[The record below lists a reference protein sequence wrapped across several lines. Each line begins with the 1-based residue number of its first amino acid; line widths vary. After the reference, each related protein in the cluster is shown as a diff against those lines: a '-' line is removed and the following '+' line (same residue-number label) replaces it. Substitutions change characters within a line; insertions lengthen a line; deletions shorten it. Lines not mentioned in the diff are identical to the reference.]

1 MSEQSIELTSI
12 VSGDCDHE
20 LIHIPGSI
28 LPHGVLLTFDPN
40 DLRVVH
46 AGGDTIGL
54 LGKLPFALLGATA
67 AEIFSSEAQLVL
79 QRLLASGR
87 SLLRPVHVFFIGVES
102 GCPADVLAHLS
113 DGLLILDLEPRSA
126 PQLEDA
132 IGLITQMGRNVQQAG
147 SLQELLEVSA
157 NEIHKAIG
165 FDRVMVYR
173 FAPDGSGEVVAE
185 VTNSGVPSFLGLHY
199 PATDIPLQARALY
212 LANWI
217 RHIPDARYAPAPIIP
232 PLDPTTGR
240 PVDLSQSGLRSV
252 SPVHRQYLA
261 NMGVVASMSL
271 SLVHRGR
278 LWGLIAGH
286 HFTPRYLPRDLRNVC
301 ELFAYMAS
309 SQLEVKLSERDP
321 VERFYQTL
329 VHEEL
334 VTQVSR
340 EADLAEGLSRCRPG
354 LMDLVSAGGV
364 GLWIGGRFSSI
375 GATPQPEQVKALV
388 AWLGATTKVGVF
400 QTASLPVIYPPARDF
415 ADFASGLL
423 VLSVSNSH
431 NDFVMW
437 FRPEIIRTVTWAG
450 NPDKS
455 AQTRFDSETL
465 TPRSSFAAWQES
477 VRWHAS
483 PWLEREID
491 AAHRLRLSL
500 LEVVLRRIEQ
510 TAMERAAA
518 QAQQAKL
525 LKELDLR
532 LEEWQATAQALR
544 LETERRATLEAEL
557 SGVLRRTVADQE
569 AERERIAR
577 ELHDTLGQSLTLLQL
592 GLEAIGRSDSGGEE
606 FKDRLASLKR
616 LTIDLGHDLNRLAW
630 EVRPTALADLGI
642 QTAIR
647 NLLETWSERSNVQ
660 FDLHLALDHQRL
672 SPDVET
678 TLYRVLQEAL
688 TNVVRHADATRV
700 GVVLQGSDQVVT
712 LIIEDDGRGFDAD
725 NGANLSAKRLGLLG
739 IRERLALVGGQ
750 IEIESKIGK
759 GASLFI
765 RIPL

>member
-1 MSEQSIELTSI
+1 MSEQGIELI
-12 VSGDCDHE
+12 AVAPNDCDHE

-28 LPHGVLLTFDPN
+28 QPHGVLLSFDPN
-40 DLRVVH
+40 ELRVVH
-46 AGGDTIGL
+46 AGGNTLGL
-54 LGKLPFALLGATA
+54 LGKLPSALLGAA
-67 AEIFSSEAQLVL
+67 AKEIFSSEQQAFLE
-79 QRLLASGR
+79 RLLASGR
-87 SLLRPVHVFFIGVES
+87 SLLRPVHVFSIDVEA
-102 GCPADVLAHLS
+102 GGTADVLAHLS
-113 DGLLILDLEPRSA
+113 DGLLILDLERRSE
-126 PQLEDA
+126 PHLEDA
-132 IGLITQMGRNVQQAG
+132 IGLVTQMGRNVQQAG
-147 SLQELLEVSA
+147 SLQELLDVSA
-157 NEIHKAIG
+157 SEVHRAIG

-173 FAPDGSGEVVAE
+173 FDPDGSGEVVAE
-185 VTNSGVPSFLGLHY
+185 VTRSVVPSFLGLHY
-199 PATDIPLQARALY
+199 PATDIPKQARALY

-217 RHIPDARYAPAPIIP
+217 RHIPDARYSPSPIIP
-232 PLDPTTGR
+232 LLNPLTDR
-240 PVDLSQSGLRSV
+240 PVDLSHSGLRSV

-261 NMGVVASMSL
+261 NMGVVASLSL
-271 SLVHRGR
+271 SPLHRGA
-278 LWGLIAGH
+278 LWGLIMGH
-286 HFTPRYLPRDLRNVC
+286 HHSPRYLARDLRDAC
-301 ELFAYMAS
+301 ELFAYMVS

-321 VERFYQTL
+321 GERFYQTL

-354 LMDLVSAGGV
+354 LLDLVSAGGV
-364 GLWIGGRFSSI
+364 GLWVSGRFSSI
-375 GATPQPEQVKALV
+375 GATPQPEQVKGLAN
-388 AWLGATTKVGVF
+388 WLKHTTKVGVF
-400 QTASLPVIYPPARDF
+400 HTASLPVVYPPARDF
-415 ADFASGLL
+415 AHVASGVL
-423 VLSVSNSH
+423 VLSVSNSR
-431 NDFVMW
+431 NDYVMW

-450 NPDKS
+450 NPNKS
-455 AQTRFDSETL
+455 PQSGSDMKPL
-465 TPRSSFAAWQES
+465 PPRSSFAAWQES

-483 PWLEREID
+483 PWQEREVE

-500 LEVVLRRIEQ
+500 LEVGLRRIEQ

-544 LETERRATLEAEL
+544 LESERRAKLEAEL

-592 GLEAIGRSDSGGEE
+592 GLEAIGRPNAGSEE
-606 FKDRLASLKR
+606 FKDRLVSLKR
-616 LTIDLGHDLNRLAW
+616 MTVELGHDLNRLAW

-672 SPDVET
+672 SPEVET

-700 GVVLQGSDQVVT
+700 GVVLQGSDDVVT
-712 LIIEDDGRGFDAD
+712 MIIEDDGRGFDAD
-725 NGANLSAKRLGLLG
+725 NCANLPAKRLGLLG

-759 GASLFI
+759 GTSLFI